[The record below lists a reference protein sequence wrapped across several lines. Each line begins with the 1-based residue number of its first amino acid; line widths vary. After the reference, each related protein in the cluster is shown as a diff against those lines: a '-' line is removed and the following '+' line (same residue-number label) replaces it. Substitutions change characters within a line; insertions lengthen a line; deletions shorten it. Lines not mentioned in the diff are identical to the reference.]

1 MGDHRHWRYSA
12 AGEAGPHPGAHPGSA
27 EQRRLLDDPVLLAVP
42 PALAAARGL
51 VPNEVVAPGDY
62 AREPWLVPR
71 RAESCHEMI
80 QRACDRALSCLLFH
94 SSVVDDCVYSSAVEK
109 TERLPIGGAGWQP

>member
-1 MGDHRHWRYSA
+1 
-12 AGEAGPHPGAHPGSA
+12 
-27 EQRRLLDDPVLLAVP
+27 VLLAVP

-80 QRACDRALSCLLFH
+80 QRACDRALSCL
-94 SSVVDDCVYSSAVEK
+94 
-109 TERLPIGGAGWQP
+109 